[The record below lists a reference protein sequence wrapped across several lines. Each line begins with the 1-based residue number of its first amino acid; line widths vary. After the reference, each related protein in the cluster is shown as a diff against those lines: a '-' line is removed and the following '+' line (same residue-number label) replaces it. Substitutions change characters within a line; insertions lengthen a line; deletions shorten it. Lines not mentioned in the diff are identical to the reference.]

1 MLCVRGCDMGVK
13 WLESL
18 YVLHPINAN
27 GIPMAEL
34 LISAPDDAAH
44 ATVLSRSLMVR
55 ISGT

>member
-1 MLCVRGCDMGVK
+1 MGVK